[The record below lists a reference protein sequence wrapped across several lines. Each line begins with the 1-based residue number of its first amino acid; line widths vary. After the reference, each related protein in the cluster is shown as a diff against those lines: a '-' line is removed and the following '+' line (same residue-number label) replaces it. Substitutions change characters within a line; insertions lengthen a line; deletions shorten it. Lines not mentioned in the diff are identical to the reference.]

1 MLIHDHNQ
9 DCTVAEPGGPCR
21 LTFALGQL
29 ENLSFFQTN
38 HKLGILDL
46 TGSEHWAAIN
56 SP

>member
-38 HKLGILDL
+38 HILGILDL

>member
-1 MLIHDHNQ
+1 MLIRDHNQ
-9 DCTVAEPGGPCR
+9 DCAVAEPGGPWR

-38 HKLGILDL
+38 HILGILDL